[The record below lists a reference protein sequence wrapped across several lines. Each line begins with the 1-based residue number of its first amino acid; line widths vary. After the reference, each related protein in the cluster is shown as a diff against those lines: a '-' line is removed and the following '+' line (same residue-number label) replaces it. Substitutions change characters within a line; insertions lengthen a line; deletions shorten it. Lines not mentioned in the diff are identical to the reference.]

1 MKNILFIAFFL
12 LLTAC
17 NPSGERTGEK
27 DVEIIDNDDPS
38 RLDDQ
43 LVNADGTINISLSD
57 SASVL
62 YNKAYEENKQDSIAP
77 YYLMKSADIQR
88 HIPGKALL
96 AIKKYTRLAI
106 SYPEHELA
114 PIATFMMGLTFD
126 ENLND
131 KPRASMVYQKF
142 IATYPDHEM
151 APEAANLLILAQNTE
166 STDIDKVHEWQ
177 EKENKNK

>member
-1 MKNILFIAFFL
+1 V
-12 LLTAC
+12 AC
-17 NPSGERTGEK
+17 TSSGESTVDK
-27 DVEIIDNDDPS
+27 VVDKNDPS

-43 LVNADGTINISLSD
+43 LVNADGTINIMLSD

-96 AIKKYTRLAI
+96 AIKKYTQLAI
-106 SYPEHELA
+106 GYPDHELA

-131 KPRASMVYQKF
+131 KPRAGLVYKKF
-142 IATYPDHEM
+142 IETYPNHEM
-151 APEAANLLILAQNTE
+151 APEAANLLLLSENTE
-166 STDIDKVHEWQ
+166 STDLDKVHEWQ
-177 EKENKNK
+177 EKENKNN